1 MALAEV
7 TPEGYKEHGKFRIQS
22 HGKPAWAHPIVA
34 GGKLYIRDQ
43 ESLTVYD
50 VRAK

>member
-1 MALAEV
+1 V
-7 TPEGYKEHGKFRIQS
+7 TGVRTVS
-22 HGKPAWAHPIVA
+22 HGRNAWAHPVVA